1 MKKVFRSRID
11 WWLAAILI
19 IAAIVPVVSAWMNGT
34 FVLWNVIFSLF
45 ILSLF
50 RTVYVVDGNKLR
62 VWVGV
67 IPFAKKEIEQIKSV
81 HRTSTLLSSPALS
94 IDRLAITLANGNTL
108 VISPK
113 DREGFVAA
121 LLSVNPQIVT
131 DETADVLSTEEHLNE
146 AAEEQTP
153 SAETSN
159 IRRWANICWTINV
172 LMILAQSCY
181 ICSIYDTLPERI
193 ATHFDLDGV
202 PNGWMGRFWG
212 IWGTVLISGGITLL
226 LWALPRI
233 PGLTIGGTEN
243 ASEADKQ
250 KAKEKMSLILACFAI
265 LHLAIFFFVD
275 LYIISKN

>member
-19 IAAIVPVVSAWMNGT
+19 FVAVAPIVSACINGV
-34 FVLWNVIFSLF
+34 FDLWTVVISLF

-50 RTVYVVDGNKLR
+50 RTVYVVNDSKLR

-67 IPFAKKEIEQIKSV
+67 IPYGKKEIGQIKSV
-81 HRTSTLLSSPALS
+81 HRTSSLISSPALS
-94 IDRLAITLANGNTL
+94 IDRLAITFVNGDRL
-108 VISPK
+108 IISPK
-113 DREGFVAA
+113 DREEFVAA
-121 LLSVNPQIVT
+121 LLSINPQIVT
-131 DETADVLSTEEHLNE
+131 DETVDEQALSAKTTDETEV
-146 AAEEQTP
+146 
-153 SAETSN
+153 SETSST
-159 IRRWANICWTINV
+159 RRWANICWTINV

-226 LWALPRI
+226 LWAFPKI
-233 PGLTIGGTEN
+233 PGLTIQGTEN

-250 KAKEKMSLILACFAI
+250 KAKEKLSLILACFAI

-275 LYIISKN
+275 LYIIS

>member
-19 IAAIVPVVSAWMNGT
+19 FVAVAPIVSACINGV
-34 FVLWNVIFSLF
+34 FDLWTVVISLF

-50 RTVYVVDGNKLR
+50 RTVYVVNDSKLR

-67 IPFAKKEIEQIKSV
+67 IPYGKKEIGQIKSV
-81 HRTSTLLSSPALS
+81 HRTSSLISSPALS
-94 IDRLAITLANGNTL
+94 IDRLAITFVNGDRL
-108 VISPK
+108 IISPK
-113 DREGFVAA
+113 DREEFVAA
-121 LLSVNPQIVT
+121 LLAVNPQIVT
-131 DETADVLSTEEHLNE
+131 DETVD
-146 AAEEQTP
+146 EQTLNAKP
-153 SAETSN
+153 TDETEVSETSST
-159 IRRWANICWTINV
+159 RRWANIVWAIDA
-172 LMILAQSCY
+172 LIILAQALY
-181 ICSIYDTLPERI
+181 VYSIYDTLPERI

-233 PGLTIGGTEN
+233 PGLTISGTEN

-265 LHLAIFFFVD
+265 LHLAIFFIVD

>member
-19 IAAIVPVVSAWMNGT
+19 FVAVAPIVSACINGV
-34 FVLWNVIFSLF
+34 FDLWTVVISLF

-50 RTVYVVDGNKLR
+50 RTVYVVNDSKLR

-67 IPFAKKEIEQIKSV
+67 IPYGKKEIGQIKSV
-81 HRTSTLLSSPALS
+81 HRTSSLISSPALS
-94 IDRLAITLANGNTL
+94 IDRLAITFVNGDRL
-108 VISPK
+108 IISPK
-113 DREGFVAA
+113 DREEFVAA
-121 LLSVNPQIVT
+121 LLSINPQIVT
-131 DETADVLSTEEHLNE
+131 DETVDEQALSAKTTDETEV
-146 AAEEQTP
+146 
-153 SAETSN
+153 SETSST
-159 IRRWANICWTINV
+159 RRWANIVWAIDA
-172 LMILAQSCY
+172 LIILAQALY
-181 ICSIYDTLPERI
+181 VYSIYDTLPERI
-193 ATHFDLDGV
+193 ATHFDLNGE

-233 PGLTIGGTEN
+233 PGLTISGTEN
-243 ASEADKQ
+243 TCEADKQ

-265 LHLAIFFFVD
+265 LHLAIFFFMD

>member
-19 IAAIVPVVSAWMNGT
+19 FVAVAPIVSACINGV
-34 FVLWNVIFSLF
+34 FDLWTVVISLF

-50 RTVYVVDGNKLR
+50 RTVYVVNDSKLR

-67 IPFAKKEIEQIKSV
+67 IPYGKKEIGQIKSV
-81 HRTSTLLSSPALS
+81 HRTSSLISSPALS
-94 IDRLAITLANGNTL
+94 IDRLAITFVNGDRL
-108 VISPK
+108 IISPK
-113 DREGFVAA
+113 DREEFVAS
-121 LLSVNPQIVT
+121 LLAVNPQIVT
-131 DETADVLSTEEHLNE
+131 DETVDEQALSAKTTDETEV
-146 AAEEQTP
+146 P
-153 SAETSN
+153 ETSST
-159 IRRWANICWTINV
+159 RRWANIVWAIDA
-172 LMILAQSCY
+172 LIILAQALY
-181 ICSIYDTLPERI
+181 VYSIYDTLPERI

-233 PGLTIGGTEN
+233 PGLTISGTEN

-265 LHLAIFFFVD
+265 LYLAIFFFVD

>member
-19 IAAIVPVVSAWMNGT
+19 FVAVAPIVSACINGV
-34 FVLWNVIFSLF
+34 FDLWTVVISLF

-50 RTVYVVDGNKLR
+50 RTVYVVNDSKLR

-67 IPFAKKEIEQIKSV
+67 IPYGKKEIGQIKSV
-81 HRTSTLLSSPALS
+81 HRTSSLISSPALS
-94 IDRLAITLANGNTL
+94 IDRLAITFVNGDRL
-108 VISPK
+108 IISPK
-113 DREGFVAA
+113 DREEFVAA
-121 LLSVNPQIVT
+121 LLSINPQIVT
-131 DETADVLSTEEHLNE
+131 DETVDEQALSAKTTDETEV
-146 AAEEQTP
+146 
-153 SAETSN
+153 SETSST
-159 IRRWANICWTINV
+159 RRWANIVWAIDA
-172 LMILAQSCY
+172 LIILAQALY
-181 ICSIYDTLPERI
+181 VYSIYDTLPERI

-233 PGLTIGGTEN
+233 PGLTISGTEN

-265 LHLAIFFFVD
+265 LYLAIFFFVD

>member
-19 IAAIVPVVSAWMNGT
+19 FVAVAPIVSACINGV
-34 FVLWNVIFSLF
+34 FDLWTVVISLF

-50 RTVYVVDGNKLR
+50 RTVYVVNDSKLR

-67 IPFAKKEIEQIKSV
+67 IPYGKKEIGQIKSV
-81 HRTSTLLSSPALS
+81 HRTSSLISSPALS
-94 IDRLAITLANGNTL
+94 IDRLAITFVNGDRL
-108 VISPK
+108 IISPK
-113 DREGFVAA
+113 DREEFVAA
-121 LLSVNPQIVT
+121 LLSINPQIVT
-131 DETADVLSTEEHLNE
+131 DETVDEQALSAKTTDETEV
-146 AAEEQTP
+146 
-153 SAETSN
+153 SETSST
-159 IRRWANICWTINV
+159 RRWANIVWAIDA
-172 LMILAQSCY
+172 LIILAQALY
-181 ICSIYDTLPERI
+181 VYSIYDTLPERI

-233 PGLTIGGTEN
+233 PGLTISGTEN

>member
-1 MKKVFRSRID
+1 MKKVFRTRID

-19 IAAIVPVVSAWMNGT
+19 FVAVAPIVSACINGV
-34 FVLWNVIFSLF
+34 FDLWTVVISLF

-50 RTVYVVDGNKLR
+50 RTVYVVNDSKLR

-67 IPFAKKEIEQIKSV
+67 IPYGKKEIGQIKSV
-81 HRTSTLLSSPALS
+81 HRTSSLISSPALS
-94 IDRLAITLANGNTL
+94 IDRLAITFVNGDRL
-108 VISPK
+108 IISPK
-113 DREGFVAA
+113 DREEFVAS
-121 LLSVNPQIVT
+121 LLAVNPQIVT
-131 DETADVLSTEEHLNE
+131 DETVDEQALSAKTTDETEV
-146 AAEEQTP
+146 
-153 SAETSN
+153 SETSST
-159 IRRWANICWTINV
+159 RRWANIVWAIDA
-172 LMILAQSCY
+172 LIILAQALY
-181 ICSIYDTLPERI
+181 VYSIYDTLPERI

-233 PGLTIGGTEN
+233 PGLTISGTEN

>member
-19 IAAIVPVVSAWMNGT
+19 FVAVAPIVSTCINGVFDLWIVV
-34 FVLWNVIFSLF
+34 ISLF

-50 RTVYVVDGNKLR
+50 RTVYVVNDSKLR

-67 IPFAKKEIEQIKSV
+67 IPYGKKEIGQIKSV
-81 HRTSTLLSSPALS
+81 HRTSSLISSPALS
-94 IDRLAITLANGNTL
+94 IDRLAITFVNGDRL
-108 VISPK
+108 IISPK
-113 DREGFVAA
+113 DREEFVAA
-121 LLSVNPQIVT
+121 LLSINPQIVT
-131 DETADVLSTEEHLNE
+131 DETVDEQALSAKTTDETEV
-146 AAEEQTP
+146 
-153 SAETSN
+153 SETSST
-159 IRRWANICWTINV
+159 RRWANIVWAIDA
-172 LMILAQSCY
+172 LIILAQALY
-181 ICSIYDTLPERI
+181 VYSIYDTLPERI
-193 ATHFDLDGV
+193 ATHFDLNGE

-233 PGLTIGGTEN
+233 PGLTISGTEN
-243 ASEADKQ
+243 TCEADKQ

-265 LHLAIFFFVD
+265 LHLAIFFFMD

>member
-19 IAAIVPVVSAWMNGT
+19 FVAVAPIVSACINGV
-34 FVLWNVIFSLF
+34 FDLWTVVISLF

-50 RTVYVVDGNKLR
+50 RTVYVVNDSKLR

-67 IPFAKKEIEQIKSV
+67 IPYGKKEIGLIKSV
-81 HRTSTLLSSPALS
+81 HRTSSLISSPALS
-94 IDRLAITLANGNTL
+94 IDRLAITFVNGDRL
-108 VISPK
+108 IISPK
-113 DREGFVAA
+113 DREEFVAS
-121 LLSVNPQIVT
+121 LLAVNPQIVT
-131 DETADVLSTEEHLNE
+131 DETVDEQALSAKTTDETEV
-146 AAEEQTP
+146 
-153 SAETSN
+153 SETSST
-159 IRRWANICWTINV
+159 RRWANIVWAIDA
-172 LMILAQSCY
+172 LIILAQALY
-181 ICSIYDTLPERI
+181 VYSIYDTLPERI

-233 PGLTIGGTEN
+233 PGLTISGTEN

>member
-19 IAAIVPVVSAWMNGT
+19 FVAVAPIVSACINGV
-34 FVLWNVIFSLF
+34 FDLWTVVISLF

-50 RTVYVVDGNKLR
+50 RTVYVVNDSKLR

-67 IPFAKKEIEQIKSV
+67 IPYGKKEIGQIKSV
-81 HRTSTLLSSPALS
+81 HRTSSLISSPALS
-94 IDRLAITLANGNTL
+94 IDRLAITFVNGDRL
-108 VISPK
+108 IISPK
-113 DREGFVAA
+113 DREEFVAS
-121 LLSVNPQIVT
+121 LLAVNPQIVT
-131 DETADVLSTEEHLNE
+131 DETVDEQALSAKTTDETEV
-146 AAEEQTP
+146 P
-153 SAETSN
+153 ETSST
-159 IRRWANICWTINV
+159 RRWANIVWAIDA
-172 LMILAQSCY
+172 LIILAQALY
-181 ICSIYDTLPERI
+181 VYSIYDTLPERI

-233 PGLTIGGTEN
+233 PGLTISGTEN

-250 KAKEKMSLILACFAI
+250 KAKEKMSLILACFSI
-265 LHLAIFFFVD
+265 LHLAVFFIVD

>member
-19 IAAIVPVVSAWMNGT
+19 FVAVAPIVSACINGV
-34 FVLWNVIFSLF
+34 FDLWTVVISLF

-50 RTVYVVDGNKLR
+50 RTVYVVNDSKLR

-67 IPFAKKEIEQIKSV
+67 IPYGKKEIGQIKSV
-81 HRTSTLLSSPALS
+81 HRTSSLISSPALS
-94 IDRLAITLANGNTL
+94 IDRLAITFVNGDRL
-108 VISPK
+108 IISPK
-113 DREGFVAA
+113 DREEFVAA
-121 LLSVNPQIVT
+121 LLSINPQIVT
-131 DETADVLSTEEHLNE
+131 DETVDEQALSAKTTDETEV
-146 AAEEQTP
+146 
-153 SAETSN
+153 SETSST
-159 IRRWANICWTINV
+159 RRWANIVWAIDA
-172 LMILAQSCY
+172 LIFLAQALY
-181 ICSIYDTLPERI
+181 VYSIYDTLPERI

-233 PGLTIGGTEN
+233 PGLTISGTEN

>member
-19 IAAIVPVVSAWMNGT
+19 FVAVAPIVSACINGV
-34 FVLWNVIFSLF
+34 FDLWTVVISLF

-50 RTVYVVDGNKLR
+50 RTVYVVNDSKLR

-67 IPFAKKEIEQIKSV
+67 IPYGKKEIGQIKSV
-81 HRTSTLLSSPALS
+81 HRTSSLISSPALS
-94 IDRLAITLANGNTL
+94 IDRLAITFVNGDRL
-108 VISPK
+108 IISPK
-113 DREGFVAA
+113 DREEFVAA
-121 LLSVNPQIVT
+121 LLSINPQIVT
-131 DETADVLSTEEHLNE
+131 DETVDEQALSAKTTDETEV
-146 AAEEQTP
+146 
-153 SAETSN
+153 SETSST
-159 IRRWANICWTINV
+159 RRWANIVWAIDA
-172 LMILAQSCY
+172 LIILAQALY
-181 ICSIYDTLPERI
+181 VYSIYDTLPERI
-193 ATHFDLDGV
+193 ATHFDLNGE

-233 PGLTIGGTEN
+233 PGLTISGTEN
-243 ASEADKQ
+243 TSEADKQ

-265 LHLAIFFFVD
+265 LHLAFFFFVD

>member
-19 IAAIVPVVSAWMNGT
+19 FVAVAPIVSACINGV
-34 FVLWNVIFSLF
+34 FDLWTVVISLF

-50 RTVYVVDGNKLR
+50 RTVYVVNDSKLR

-67 IPFAKKEIEQIKSV
+67 IPYGNKEIGQIKSV
-81 HRTSTLLSSPALS
+81 HRTSSLISSPALS
-94 IDRLAITLANGNTL
+94 IDRLAITFVNGDRL
-108 VISPK
+108 IISPK
-113 DREGFVAA
+113 DREEFVAA
-121 LLSVNPQIVT
+121 LLAVNPQIVT
-131 DETADVLSTEEHLNE
+131 DEMVDEQALSAKTTDE
-146 AAEEQTP
+146 TVVP
-153 SAETSN
+153 ETSST
-159 IRRWANICWTINV
+159 RRWANIVWAIDA
-172 LMILAQSCY
+172 LIILAQALY
-181 ICSIYDTLPERI
+181 VYSIYDTLPERI

-233 PGLTIGGTEN
+233 PGLTISGTEN

-250 KAKEKMSLILACFAI
+250 KAKEKMSLLLACFAI
-265 LHLAIFFFVD
+265 LHLAIFFIVD
-275 LYIISKN
+275 WYIISKN

>member
-19 IAAIVPVVSAWMNGT
+19 FVAVAPIVSACINGV
-34 FVLWNVIFSLF
+34 FDLWTVVISLF

-50 RTVYVVDGNKLR
+50 RTVYVVNDSKLR

-67 IPFAKKEIEQIKSV
+67 IPYGKKEIGQIKSV
-81 HRTSTLLSSPALS
+81 HRTSSLISSPALS
-94 IDRLAITLANGNTL
+94 IDRLAITFVNGDRL
-108 VISPK
+108 IISPK
-113 DREGFVAA
+113 DREEFVAA
-121 LLSVNPQIVT
+121 LLSINPQIVT
-131 DETADVLSTEEHLNE
+131 DETVDEQALSAKTTDETEV
-146 AAEEQTP
+146 P
-153 SAETSN
+153 ETSST
-159 IRRWANICWTINV
+159 RRWANIVWAIDA
-172 LMILAQSCY
+172 LIILAQALY
-181 ICSIYDTLPERI
+181 VYSIYDTLPERI

-233 PGLTIGGTEN
+233 PGLTISGTEN

>member
-19 IAAIVPVVSAWMNGT
+19 FVAVAPIVSACINGV
-34 FVLWNVIFSLF
+34 FDLWTVVISLF

-50 RTVYVVDGNKLR
+50 RTVYVVNDSKLR

-67 IPFAKKEIEQIKSV
+67 IPYGKKEIGQIKSV
-81 HRTSTLLSSPALS
+81 HRTSSLISSPALS
-94 IDRLAITLANGNTL
+94 IDRLAITFVNGDRL
-108 VISPK
+108 IISPK
-113 DREGFVAA
+113 DREEFVVA
-121 LLSVNPQIVT
+121 LLSINPQIVT
-131 DETADVLSTEEHLNE
+131 DETVDEQALSAKTTDETEV
-146 AAEEQTP
+146 
-153 SAETSN
+153 SETSST
-159 IRRWANICWTINV
+159 RRWANIVWAIDA
-172 LMILAQSCY
+172 LIILAQALY
-181 ICSIYDTLPERI
+181 VYSIYDTLPERI

-233 PGLTIGGTEN
+233 PGLTISGTEN

>member
-19 IAAIVPVVSAWMNGT
+19 FVAVAPIVSACINGV
-34 FVLWNVIFSLF
+34 FDLWTVVISLF

-50 RTVYVVDGNKLR
+50 RTVYVVNDSKLR

-67 IPFAKKEIEQIKSV
+67 IPYGKKEIGQIKSV
-81 HRTSTLLSSPALS
+81 HRTSSLISSPALS
-94 IDRLAITLANGNTL
+94 IDRLAITFVDGDRLI
-108 VISPK
+108 ISPK
-113 DREGFVAA
+113 DREEFVAA
-121 LLSVNPQIVT
+121 LLSINPQIVT
-131 DETADVLSTEEHLNE
+131 DETVDEQALSAKTTDETEV
-146 AAEEQTP
+146 P
-153 SAETSN
+153 ETSST
-159 IRRWANICWTINV
+159 RRWANIVWAIDA
-172 LMILAQSCY
+172 LIILAQALY
-181 ICSIYDTLPERI
+181 VYSIYDTLPERI

-233 PGLTIGGTEN
+233 PGLTISGTEN